1 MRPARLSTLA
11 SAALLACGAP
21 TLHAQT
27 SASPPAPPP
36 TAASGSA
43 QTLPPVQVTASADAS
58 AQGLSPAFPGGQVA
72 RGGRAGIL
80 GTRDNL
86 ETPFSITSYTND
98 FIQDRQAR
106 SVGEV
111 LQADSGVRVARGFG
125 NFQESYFLRGFL
137 LGSDSIAYNGLYSLL
152 PRQSIATELFE
163 RVEVLRGAST
173 FLTGATPGSDGVGGT
188 INLLPKRA
196 GNVPLSRVTL
206 GYASDAT
213 AIVSTDVARRFG
225 PDDSVGVRVNAAYRT
240 GETSVDDE
248 RARLGLAAIGLDW
261 KSRDVRLSADLGFQD
276 NRLKQTRP
284 NVGLGAATFVPRP
297 PEGSTNFGQ
306 PWTYSNE
313 RDLFG
318 TTRGE
323 WDVTRAVTLFGA
335 YGIRR
340 SREGNSL
347 ANPDVTNAATG
358 AASYYRFDNTRR
370 DRIDTGEVGA
380 RGAFATGPVKHQ
392 WVVSGGLFDGER
404 DNAYAFDFGNQFATN
419 LYAPTFTSQ
428 PAFSATAGFGGDLSD
443 PRLTGKT
450 KLKSVAVGDTLS
462 VLDDTLL
469 VTLGARRQTF
479 EISDYAYGTAVQTG
493 PTYDKSRT
501 SPMAAAVYRVTKSLS
516 VYGNY
521 VEGLSQ
527 GETAPTFV
535 FSGTPPVN
543 AGQQLAPYVSRQKEV
558 GVKGEWGDLG
568 GALAFFSTTR
578 PRAFTDASNTFVVGG
593 EDRHRGAELTLFGR
607 LAPSLRVLGGATWL
621 DAEQKRTGAA
631 ATDGRRVIG
640 VPRWVANLGLDWSV
654 PGLDSLSLDARAVYT
669 GARYADA
676 ANTLR
681 VGSWTRFD
689 LGASYGLD
697 VGKTA
702 VTLRAQL
709 ENAFDRSYWASVGGY
724 PGAGYLVVGA
734 PRTVRLS
741 ASVDF

>member
-1 MRPARLSTLA
+1 MRPPRLTLVA
-11 SAALLACGAP
+11 SAALLACGA
-21 TLHAQT
+21 TAVHAQT
-27 SASPPAPPP
+27 AAPPAP
-36 TAASGSA
+36 AASTPT
-43 QTLPPVQVTASADAS
+43 QTLAPVSITASADAS
-58 AQGLSPAFPGGQVA
+58 ARGLSPAFPGGQVA

-111 LQADSGVRVARGFG
+111 LQADSGVRIARGFG

-152 PRQSIATELFE
+152 PRQYIATELFE

-173 FLTGATPGSDGVGGT
+173 FLSGATPGSDGVGGT

-196 GNVPLSRVTL
+196 GNVPLTRVTL

-225 PDDSVGVRVNAAYRT
+225 PDNSVGVRVNAAYRT

-248 RARLGLAAIGLDW
+248 RAKLGLAAIGLDW
-261 KSRDVRLSADLGFQD
+261 RSRDVRISADLGYQN

-284 NVGLGAATFVPRP
+284 NVGLGSATFVPRP
-297 PEGSTNFGQ
+297 PEGSTNFAQ

-318 TTRGE
+318 TARGE
-323 WDVTRAVTLFGA
+323 WDLNANVTAFAA

-340 SREGNSL
+340 SHEGNSL
-347 ANPDVTNAATG
+347 ANPDVTNAGTG

-370 DRIDTGEVGA
+370 DRIGTGELGV

-392 WVVSGGLFDGER
+392 WVVSGGYFDGER

-419 LYAPTFTSQ
+419 LYSPTFTAQ
-428 PAFSATAGFGGDLSD
+428 PPFSATAGFGGDLAD

-469 VTLGARRQTF
+469 VTLGVRRQTF
-479 EISDYAYGTAVQTG
+479 EITDYAYGTAVQTG
-493 PTYDKSRT
+493 PGYDQSRT
-501 SPMAAAVYRVTKSLS
+501 SPMVAAVYRVTKSLS

-543 AGQQLAPYVSRQKEV
+543 AGQQLAPYVSRQKEI

-568 GALAFFSTTR
+568 GSLALFSTTR
-578 PRAFTDASNTFVVGG
+578 PRAFIDTTNAFVLGG
-593 EDRHRGAELTLFGR
+593 EDRHRGAELSVFGR

-621 DAEQKRTGAA
+621 DAEQQRTGSA
-631 ATDGRRVIG
+631 ATDGKRVIG
-640 VPRWVANLGLDWSV
+640 VPRTVANLGLDWSV
-654 PGLDSLSLDARAVYT
+654 PSLEALSLDARGVYT
-669 GARYADA
+669 GARFADA
-676 ANTLR
+676 ANALR
-681 VGSWTRFD
+681 VPGWTRFD
-689 LGASYGLD
+689 VGASYGLD
-697 VGKTA
+697 VGGRA
-702 VTLRAQL
+702 VTLRGQV
-709 ENAFDRSYWASVGGY
+709 ENVFDRGYWASVGGY

-734 PRTVRLS
+734 PRTFKLS

>member
-1 MRPARLSTLA
+1 MRFTPRPTLVA
-11 SAALLACGAP
+11 TAALLACGAAAVR
-21 TLHAQT
+21 AQT
-27 SASPPAPPP
+27 APAPAP
-36 TAASGSA
+36 AASA
-43 QTLPPVQVTASADAS
+43 PTQTLAPVSVTASADAS
-58 AQGLSPAFPGGQVA
+58 ARGLSPAFPGGQVA

-98 FIQDRQAR
+98 FIQDRQAK

-152 PRQSIATELFE
+152 PRQYIATELFE

-173 FLTGATPGSDGVGGT
+173 FLSGATPGSDGVGGT

-196 GNVPLSRVTL
+196 GNVPLTRVTL

-225 PDDSVGVRVNAAYRT
+225 PDGSVGVRVNAAYRT
-240 GETSVDDE
+240 GETAVDDE
-248 RARLGLAAIGLDW
+248 RAKLGLAAVGLDW
-261 KSRDVRLSADLGFQD
+261 RSRDVRVSADLGWQD
-276 NRLKQTRP
+276 NRLKRTRP
-284 NVGLGAATFVPRP
+284 NVGLGSATFVPRP
-297 PEGSTNFGQ
+297 PEGSTNFAQ

-318 TTRGE
+318 TARAE
-323 WDVTRAVTLFGA
+323 WDLNANVTAFAA

-347 ANPDVTNAATG
+347 ANPDVTDAGTG
-358 AASYYRFDNTRR
+358 AASHYRFDNTRR
-370 DRIDTGEVGA
+370 DRIGTGELGV
-380 RGAFATGPVKHQ
+380 RGAFATGPVEHR
-392 WVVSGGLFDGER
+392 WVVSGGSFDGER
-404 DNAYAFDFGNQFATN
+404 DNAYAFDFGNPFATN
-419 LYAPTFTSQ
+419 LYTPSFTAQ

-450 KLKSVAVGDTLS
+450 KLTSVAVGDTLS
-462 VLDDTLL
+462 VLDGTLL

-479 EISDYAYGTAVQTG
+479 EITDYAYGTAVQTG
-493 PTYDKSRT
+493 PGYDRSRT
-501 SPMAAAVYRVTKSLS
+501 SPMAAAVVRVTKSLS

-543 AGQQLAPYVSRQKEV
+543 AGQQLAPYVSRQKEI

-568 GALAFFSTTR
+568 GSLALFSTTR
-578 PRAFTDASNTFVVGG
+578 PRAFVDATNTFVLGG
-593 EDRHRGAELTLFGR
+593 EDRHRGAELSVFGR
-607 LAPSLRVLGGATWL
+607 LAPSLRLLGGATWL
-621 DAEQKRTGAA
+621 DAEQQRTGSA
-631 ATDGRRVIG
+631 ATDGKRVIG
-640 VPRWVANLGLDWSV
+640 VPRTVANLGLDWSV
-654 PGLDSLSLDARAVYT
+654 PGLEALSLDARGVHT

-681 VGSWTRFD
+681 VPGWTRFD
-689 LGASYGLD
+689 VGASYGFD
-697 VGKTA
+697 VAGTA
-702 VTLRAQL
+702 VTLRGQV
-709 ENAFDRSYWASVGGY
+709 ENVFDRSYWASVGGY
-724 PGAGYLVVGA
+724 PGSGYLVVGA
-734 PRTVRLS
+734 PRTFKLS